1 MELKTPQERVNHHI
15 KKQAA
20 ASNRRSQFEEHW
32 SDLSRVLL
40 PTRQGFTQTV
50 VDGDY
55 RMENIFDGTPMQAAR
70 SLANTVGAMIRPE
83 GQTLAEV
90 KAQDDTLNQQGEVQ
104 EWMGRATEI
113 LDSHIRNPLAR
124 FRQAT
129 GEVDLDLV
137 VMGTGILFVGLAKS
151 QENLIFQSVHLK
163 DGYPMFDDEGN
174 PYGMYRMKKM
184 FIWQAELKFG
194 KENLSKTVQEKIQ
207 NNQTDDK
214 IDLMYWVGDRKN
226 KTIENPIFAKDF
238 PIEEI
243 WMETQT
249 KHIITEGGFREFPF
263 VIPRWDTTTGEEY
276 GRSPG
281 MVALPDSNTLQS
293 MGETIL
299 VAGQRLAD
307 PPIMAPNDG
316 AFQEVMT
323 YPGGI
328 SYYDVETAAS
338 VGGNPFFPMISGNN
352 LPVTRDMQ
360 TDIRNQVAAAF
371 FKNILNL
378 PQGGPQMTATEII
391 QRKDEFI
398 REVGPVFGRFQT
410 DYNEP
415 LVDRSFRLLMRED
428 AFGEIPEVLSGQN
441 IKFEF
446 DLPVDKIKKQVQSA
460 AATDWAMQVMQMAQ
474 IAPEAKHLVN
484 VDALARFKADAAS
497 LPHDIMNT
505 REEVQAKVEAENAKM
520 AEMQKLQAAEMQAG
534 IIGKGAKAAK
544 DAGLIQDPNAPVDP
558 NAPQQGVPA

>member
-1 MELKTPQERVNHHI
+1 MELKTDQEIVQHHQ
-15 KKQAA
+15 KRQNAA
-20 ASNRRSQFEEHW
+20 KNRRSQFEEHW
-32 SDLSRVLL
+32 DDLSRVMLS
-40 PTRQGFTQTV
+40 TRQGFTQSIV
-50 VDGDY
+50 AGDY
-55 RMENIFDGTPMQAAR
+55 RMEDVFDGTPMQAAR

-83 GQTLAEV
+83 GQSLVEIKAE
-90 KAQDDTLNQQGEVQ
+90 DDTLNAQGEVQ
-104 EWMGRATEI
+104 EWLGQASETLNEQ
-113 LDSHIRNPLAR
+113 IRNPLAR

-137 VMGTGILFVGLAKS
+137 VMGTGILFAGVARS
-151 QENLIFQSVHLK
+151 QRHLIFQSVHLK
-163 DGYPMFDDEGN
+163 DGFPMFCDEGN
-174 PYGMYRMKKM
+174 PHGLYRTKKM
-184 FIWQAELKFG
+184 FIWQAEIMFG
-194 KENLSKTVQEKIQ
+194 ANNLSKEVREKIGQ
-207 NNQTDDK
+207 HKIDDK
-214 IDLMYWVGDRKN
+214 IDLLYWVGKRKN
-226 KTIENPIFAKDF
+226 QGIENPIFAKDF
-238 PIEEI
+238 PVEEI

-249 KHIITEGGFREFPF
+249 KHIIQEGGFHEFPF
-263 VIPRWDTTTGEEY
+263 IIPRWDTSSGEEY

-281 MVALPDSNTLQS
+281 MIALPDSNTLQA

-323 YPGGI
+323 FPGGI
-328 SYYDVETAAS
+328 SYYDVETAAA

-360 TDIRNQVAAAF
+360 TDIRNQVASAF
-371 FKNILNL
+371 FRNILNL

-415 LVDRSFRLLMRED
+415 TADRAFRMLFRLGAFREVP
-428 AFGEIPEVLSGQN
+428 EILAQSKV
-441 IKFEF
+441 KFVF

-460 AATDWAMQVMQMAQ
+460 AASDWALQVMQMAQ

-497 LPHDIMNT
+497 LPHEILNT
-505 REEVQAKVEAENAKM
+505 KEEVLEKVQAEQALIAQQQKLAM
-520 AEMQKLQAAEMQAG
+520 AEQVAG
-534 IIGKGAKAAK
+534 IAEKGSKALQNVK
-544 DAGLIQDPNAPVDP
+544 FDNQENPYTP
-558 NAPQQGVPA
+558 APQEPA

>member
-40 PTRQGFTQTV
+40 PTRQGFTQSV

-55 RMENIFDGTPMQAAR
+55 RMEGIFDGTPMQAAR

-151 QENLIFQSVHLK
+151 QENLLYQSVHLK

-174 PYGMYRMKKM
+174 PYGMYRTKKM

-238 PIEEI
+238 PIEEL

-249 KHIITEGGFREFPF
+249 KHIIAEGGFHEFPF
-263 VIPRWDTTTGEEY
+263 VIPRWDTSTGEEY

-281 MVALPDSNTLQS
+281 MIALPDSNTLQS

-415 LVDRSFRLLMRED
+415 LVDRSFRLLMREE

-520 AEMQKLQAAEMQAG
+520 AEMQKLQAADMQAG

-544 DAGLIQDPNAPVDP
+544 DAGLIQDPDAPVDP

>member
-1 MELKTPQERVNHHI
+1 MESKTPQERVRHHI

-90 KAQDDTLNQQGEVQ
+90 KAQDDALNQQGEVQ

-137 VMGTGILFVGLAKS
+137 VMGTGILFVGLAQS

-174 PYGMYRMKKM
+174 PYGMYRTKKM

-194 KENLSKTVQEKIQ
+194 KKNLSKDVQEKIE
-207 NNQTDDK
+207 NDNTDDR
-214 IDLMYWVGDRKN
+214 IDLLYWVGNRKN
-226 KTIENPIFAKDF
+226 QTVENPVFSKDF
-238 PIEEI
+238 PIEEL
-243 WMETQT
+243 WMEMQT
-249 KHIITEGGFREFPF
+249 KHIIAEGGFHEFPF

-415 LVDRSFRLLMRED
+415 MVDRSFRLLMREE

-520 AEMQKLQAAEMQAG
+520 AEMQKLQAADMQAG

>member
-1 MELKTPQERVNHHI
+1 
-15 KKQAA
+15 
-20 ASNRRSQFEEHW
+20 
-32 SDLSRVLL
+32 
-40 PTRQGFTQTV
+40 
-50 VDGDY
+50 
-55 RMENIFDGTPMQAAR
+55 MENIFDGTPMQAAR

-151 QENLIFQSVHLK
+151 QENLLYQSVHLK

-174 PYGMYRMKKM
+174 PYGMYRTKKM

-238 PIEEI
+238 PIEEL

-249 KHIITEGGFREFPF
+249 KHIIAEGGFHEFPF
-263 VIPRWDTTTGEEY
+263 VIPRWDTSTGEEY

-281 MVALPDSNTLQS
+281 MIALPDSNTLQS

-415 LVDRSFRLLMRED
+415 LVDRSFRLLMREE

-520 AEMQKLQAAEMQAG
+520 AEMQKLQAADMQAG

-544 DAGLIQDPNAPVDP
+544 DAGLIQDPDAPVDP

>member
-415 LVDRSFRLLMRED
+415 MVDRSFRLLMRED

>member
-151 QENLIFQSVHLK
+151 QENLLYQSVHLK

-174 PYGMYRMKKM
+174 PYGMYRTKKM

-238 PIEEI
+238 PIEEL

-249 KHIITEGGFREFPF
+249 KHIIAEGGFHEFPF
-263 VIPRWDTTTGEEY
+263 VIPRWDTSTGEEY

-281 MVALPDSNTLQS
+281 MIALPDSNTLQS

-415 LVDRSFRLLMRED
+415 LVDRSFRLLMREE

-520 AEMQKLQAAEMQAG
+520 AEMQKLQAADMQAG

-544 DAGLIQDPNAPVDP
+544 DAGLIQDPDAPVDP

>member
-151 QENLIFQSVHLK
+151 QENLLYQSVHLK

-174 PYGMYRMKKM
+174 PYGMYRTKKM

-238 PIEEI
+238 PIEEL

-249 KHIITEGGFREFPF
+249 KHIIAEGGFHEFPF

-415 LVDRSFRLLMRED
+415 MVDRSFRLLMREE
-428 AFGEIPEVLSGQN
+428 AFGEIPEMLTGQN

-460 AATDWAMQVMQMAQ
+460 AASDWAMQVMQMAQ

-520 AEMQKLQAAEMQAG
+520 AEMQKLQAADMQAG

>member
-40 PTRQGFTQTV
+40 PTRQGFTQSV

-55 RMENIFDGTPMQAAR
+55 RMEGIFDGTPMQAAR

-151 QENLIFQSVHLK
+151 QENLLYQSVHLK

-174 PYGMYRMKKM
+174 PYGMYRTKKM

-238 PIEEI
+238 PIEEL

-249 KHIITEGGFREFPF
+249 KHIIAEGGFHEFPF
-263 VIPRWDTTTGEEY
+263 VIPRWDTSTGEEY

-415 LVDRSFRLLMRED
+415 LVDRSFRLLMREE

-520 AEMQKLQAAEMQAG
+520 AEMQKLQAADMQAG

-544 DAGLIQDPNAPVDP
+544 DAGLIQDPDAPVDP

>member
-151 QENLIFQSVHLK
+151 QENLLYQSVHLK

-174 PYGMYRMKKM
+174 PYGMYRTKKM

-238 PIEEI
+238 PIEEL

-249 KHIITEGGFREFPF
+249 KHIIAEGGFHEFPF
-263 VIPRWDTTTGEEY
+263 VIPRWDTSTGEEY

-281 MVALPDSNTLQS
+281 MIALPDSNTLQS

-415 LVDRSFRLLMRED
+415 LVDRSFRLLMREE

-520 AEMQKLQAAEMQAG
+520 AEMQKLQAADMQAG

>member
-1 MELKTPQERVNHHI
+1 MKLKTPQEIVLHHM
-15 KKQAA
+15 KKQGAA
-20 ASNRRSQFEEHW
+20 KNRRSQFEEHW
-32 SDLSRVLL
+32 DDLSRVLL
-40 PTRQGFTQTV
+40 STRQGFTQTMSDGNSR
-50 VDGDY
+50 VDDV
-55 RMENIFDGTPMQAAR
+55 FDGTPMQAAR

-83 GQTLAEV
+83 GQTLAEIR
-90 KAQDDTLNQQGEVQ
+90 AEDDSLNQQGEVQ
-104 EWMGRATEI
+104 DWMGRSTEI

-137 VMGTGILFVGLAKS
+137 VMGTGILYAGLAQS
-151 QENLIFQSVHLK
+151 QQNLIFQSVHLK
-163 DGYPMFDDEGN
+163 DGFPMFDDEGN
-174 PYGMYRMKKM
+174 PHGLYRTKKM
-184 FIWQAELKFG
+184 FIWQAEIKFG
-194 KENLSKTVQEKIQ
+194 RNKLSKEVQEKIA
-207 NNQTDDK
+207 NNNSDDK
-214 IDLMYWVGDRKN
+214 IDLLYWVGNRENQILD
-226 KTIENPIFAKDF
+226 NPIFSKDF

-243 WMETQT
+243 WMETQS
-249 KHIITEGGFREFPF
+249 KHIIHEGGFHEFPF
-263 VIPRWDTTTGEEY
+263 VIPRWDTSSGEEY

-281 MVALPDSNTLQS
+281 MIALPDSNTLQA

-360 TDIRNQVAAAF
+360 TDIRNQVSSAF
-371 FKNILNL
+371 FRNILNL

-415 LVDRSFRLLMRED
+415 MVDRAFRLLFREN
-428 AFGEIPEVLSGQN
+428 AFGEVPEILSGQN
-441 IKFEF
+441 IKFQF

-460 AATDWAMQVMQMAQ
+460 AASEWAMQVMQMAQ
-474 IAPEAKHLVN
+474 VSPEAKHLVN

-497 LPHDIMNT
+497 LPHEILNT
-505 REEVQAKVEAENAKM
+505 KEEVQE
-520 AEMQKLQAAEMQAG
+520 KLQAEQQQLQQMQQLQAADMQAG
-534 IIGKGAKAAK
+534 IVGKGAKAAK
-544 DAGLIQDPNAPVDP
+544 DAGLIQDPNKQPD
-558 NAPQQGVPA
+558 QGVPA

>member
-174 PYGMYRMKKM
+174 PYGMYRTKKM